1 MQIRVKEG
9 RVYITR
15 ENYKGIKKYDRR
27 QMEQALQAIYEK
39 GKADGK
45 PEVPEKVRIRQG
57 VTLAA
62 DAVVHALE
70 ETKGSE
76 QSAGKKYYSG
86 SGTMRTKNGGDTM
99 SGLMFPKIK
108 TKKKRKS
115 HAKASCRT
123 KRTRGAIYAC
133 CSTGITVSREFK
145 NTISVLAPR
154 TTPKQKKWA

>member
-1 MQIRVKEG
+1 
-9 RVYITR
+9 
-15 ENYKGIKKYDRR
+15 
-27 QMEQALQAIYEK
+27 MEQALQAIYEK

-115 HAKASCRT
+115 HAKSILQDKED
-123 KRTRGAIYAC
+123 KRCYLCMLLYGDNSIKRVQEHHICFGTANHAKAEEMGLKVNLCAEKT
-133 CSTGITVSREFK
+133 S
-145 NTISVLAPR
+145 
-154 TTPKQKKWA
+154 

>member
-70 ETKGSE
+70 ETKGIGE
-76 QSAGKKYYSG
+76 KRREEILQRFRDHANKK
-86 SGTMRTKNGGDTM
+86 MEEIQCQD
-99 SGLMFPKIK
+99 
-108 TKKKRKS
+108 
-115 HAKASCRT
+115 
-123 KRTRGAIYAC
+123 
-133 CSTGITVSREFK
+133 
-145 NTISVLAPR
+145 
-154 TTPKQKKWA
+154 